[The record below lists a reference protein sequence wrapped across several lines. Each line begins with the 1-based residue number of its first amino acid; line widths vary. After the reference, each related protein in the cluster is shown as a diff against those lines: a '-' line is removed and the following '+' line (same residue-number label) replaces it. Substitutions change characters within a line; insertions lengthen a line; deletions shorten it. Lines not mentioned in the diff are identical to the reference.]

1 MGAQELMLPVY
12 AIGAIVLPLAG
23 WILWGSMRLAKLEQ
37 SVQNLHDRIAQIERQ
52 LELLVRMLTKV

>member
-1 MGAQELMLPVY
+1 MPIYLVGTIA
-12 AIGAIVLPLAG
+12 LPLAG

-37 SVQNLHDRIAQIERQ
+37 SVQNLHDRIGQMERQ